1 MIASAF
7 VATLW
12 GLLSANFIWL
22 PFASRLKRLS
32 ELEIER
38 MTLLMEGMLAVQNG
52 TQPLLLA
59 ERLRAMVPA
68 DRLGKAKSAKKSDDE
83 ARPGKFASSKAA

>member
-22 PFASRLKRLS
+22 PFSARLARLS

-38 MTLLMEGMLAVQNG
+38 MTLLMEGMLAVQAG
-52 TQPLLLA
+52 AQPLLLA
-59 ERLRAMVPA
+59 ERLRAMVPEHQ
-68 DRLGKAKSAKKSDDE
+68 LKAPAAA
-83 ARPGKFASSKAA
+83 ARRPAARTRPTGMDQAA